1 MVKSVFRMRYT
12 KFCDIYCFVVV
23 NVVVPVFAT
32 VAVIVV
38 VVIANVIVV
47 VDVSVLF
54 FALEHHWQQLSTTFA
69 HLKYGRL
76 FGDFILMPGNFVL
89 SVTDGA

>member
-12 KFCDIYCFVVV
+12 KFCEIYCFVVV
-23 NVVVPVFAT
+23 NVVVVVFAT

-38 VVIANVIVV
+38 VVVVANVIVL

-54 FALEHHWQQLSTTFA
+54 FALEHHSQQLSTTFA

-76 FGDFILMPGNFVL
+76 FGDFILMPVL
-89 SVTDGA
+89 CN